1 MIKQAKKKKT
11 FISDIVMRLTHS
23 SILVSFSYDAEE
35 FKVKPKILEWKLPK
49 KINPNNIN
57 PEIEFLSSFLARMVK
72 QYQMEGEL
80 VTWVIPHQ
88 KSRLKNITIP
98 LNLKVKG
105 DKKEFD
111 NLTKA
116 SAYDFW
122 KEHDP
127 DLADIKLAE
136 IRSSM
141 LTTNDEENSTNMLY
155 CAIDKLTLRQYQ
167 NLSLQSN
174 LYPVSFIPEDQS
186 IIKIIESRLT
196 RVQRER
202 PFAIFHLS
210 KGNNRII
217 YVNSEQSE
225 IARVNIDELDESL
238 LDEVPI
244 IDENNKDFW
253 NELITRISTALKISS
268 SYLIEE
274 LKVLKFENIYFISD
288 YDNDS
293 SIFKLLRENYR
304 DVNLISIKEQ
314 FEYISI
320 QKNHLESSDK
330 EANEKAKIFEGTK
343 FIPNLGNYDLKYFSE
358 TAIPN
363 LIVNTAL
370 MNFHDKGKFIKTNFI
385 AEQKIRRGYYL
396 FVGLIIL
403 FLIMLASFHTLNI
416 SDDKKQQK
424 LVQAE
429 KKLERLKNAIKSGN
443 AQTAK
448 MEKQYEI
455 ISQLANGQTNQKLF
469 EKLVREIPKE
479 VELERVI
486 IRDNS
491 FQIFG
496 NSLNVTSLNNFYNGF
511 IKDTN
516 FENVKIDSYR
526 RKDKSMNFFEL
537 VGVIK
542 I

>member
-1 MIKQAKKKKT
+1 
-11 FISDIVMRLTHS
+11 MRLTHS

-136 IRSSM
+136 IRSSI

-320 QKNHLESSDK
+320 QKNHLESLDK
-330 EANEKAKIFEGTK
+330 EANEEAKIFEGTK

-363 LIVNTAL
+363 LIANTAL

-403 FLIMLASFHTLNI
+403 SLIMLASFHTLNI

>member
-1 MIKQAKKKKT
+1 
-11 FISDIVMRLTHS
+11 
-23 SILVSFSYDAEE
+23 
-35 FKVKPKILEWKLPK
+35 
-49 KINPNNIN
+49 
-57 PEIEFLSSFLARMVK
+57 
-72 QYQMEGEL
+72 
-80 VTWVIPHQ
+80 
-88 KSRLKNITIP
+88 
-98 LNLKVKG
+98 
-105 DKKEFD
+105 
-111 NLTKA
+111 
-116 SAYDFW
+116 
-122 KEHDP
+122 
-127 DLADIKLAE
+127 
-136 IRSSM
+136 
-141 LTTNDEENSTNMLY
+141 
-155 CAIDKLTLRQYQ
+155 
-167 NLSLQSN
+167 
-174 LYPVSFIPEDQS
+174 
-186 IIKIIESRLT
+186 LT

-217 YVNSEQSE
+217 YLNSEQSE

-244 IDENNKDFW
+244 IDESNKDFW

-320 QKNHLESSDK
+320 QKNHLESLDK
-330 EANEKAKIFEGTK
+330 EANEETKIFEGTK

-363 LIVNTAL
+363 LIANTAL
-370 MNFHDKGKFIKTNFI
+370 MNFHDKGKFIKINFI